1 MPHPFY
7 AAYKRYVAS
16 NHLYISYAG
25 GDPEESARL
34 YAEHQEAVNALM
46 ATSLCRS
53 NLRWAL
59 LIKLEILE
67 HEMVTAAEDGGLVYP
82 VYLPWLGYIKAD
94 MISLKA
100 DHGLPRTLEAA

>member
-25 GDPEESARL
+25 GDPEESVRL

-59 LIKLEILE
+59 LTKLEILE
-67 HEMVTAAEDGGLVYP
+67 HELVSAAEDGDLVYP
-82 VYLPWLGYIKAD
+82 AYPPWLGYIKAD
-94 MISLKA
+94 MISLNA
-100 DHGLPRTLEAA
+100 DRRLPQALEAA